1 MDNIDFVWFLLFTSL
16 FLISTYLIAMIR
28 MFMKYRPLGSQSLY
42 DVMTLDN
49 FGMLQFTS
57 TVFTLS
63 AGISRFESVQSLASE
78 SQLFVTL
85 FCCVYHF
92 AYMSICVHGSCLAI
106 IRLICMIRL
115 SFLEE
120 TIGESLTRFLLNGIS
135 AVAALAVC
143 VVQVVKITSI
153 L

>member
-1 MDNIDFVWFLLFTSL
+1 MDNIDTIWFLLFIFL
-16 FLISTYLIAMIR
+16 FLISTFLISMIR
-28 MFMKYRPLGSQSLY
+28 KFMKYRPLGSQSLY

-63 AGISRFESVQSLASE
+63 ASISRFESVRNFASK

-85 FCCVYHF
+85 FNCLYLF

-106 IRLICMIRL
+106 IRLVCLIRL
-115 SFLEE
+115 SILEE
-120 TIGESLTRFLLNGIS
+120 TIGEYLTRIILNGIS
-135 AVAALAVC
+135 IIVALAVC
-143 VVQVVKITSI
+143 VVQVLISPT
-153 L
+153 